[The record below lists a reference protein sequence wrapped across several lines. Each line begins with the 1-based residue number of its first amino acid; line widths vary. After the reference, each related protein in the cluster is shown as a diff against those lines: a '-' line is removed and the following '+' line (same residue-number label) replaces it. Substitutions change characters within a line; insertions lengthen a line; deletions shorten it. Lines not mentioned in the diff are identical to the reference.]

1 MKKENGRRE
10 ICRRNYA
17 QTFEEGFEE
26 YRRLR
31 EQGYSKEEATRK
43 SVFKIP
49 LAILSNKADDYIGK
63 NGYKNVSLK
72 ITNKSGKVITDKQF
86 GKKIG
91 KHTKEYNLN
100 PKNEED
106 RKEMG
111 RIINDI
117 IDNADEVVE
126 GKWKG
131 QEGTILFY
139 RKGEDLVLV
148 RKNDNNFVSI
158 FKGGANNGWFKDLGR

>member
-1 MKKENGRRE
+1 MKKLAAEKSAARDYVQG
-10 ICRRNYA
+10 IG
-17 QTFEEGFEE
+17 EGFDT
-26 YRRLR
+26 YRSLR
-31 EQGYSKEEATRK
+31 EQGYSKEEAARK
-43 SVFKIP
+43 SLGKTS
-49 LAILSNKADDYIGK
+49 LAILSTKADDYLGK
-63 NGYKNVSLK
+63 TIYKNANLN

-131 QEGTILFY
+131 QEGPILFY
-139 RKGEDLVLV
+139 RKGEDLVLI
-148 RKNDNNFVSI
+148 RKNDDNFVSI
-158 FKGGANNGWFKDLGR
+158 FKGGANNGWFKNLGR

>member
-1 MKKENGRRE
+1 MG
-10 ICRRNYA
+10 
-17 QTFEEGFEE
+17 EGFEE

-31 EQGYSKEEATRK
+31 KQGYSKEEATRK

-63 NGYKNVSLK
+63 NSYKNVSLK

-111 RIINDI
+111 RII
-117 IDNADEVVE
+117 
-126 GKWKG
+126 
-131 QEGTILFY
+131 
-139 RKGEDLVLV
+139 
-148 RKNDNNFVSI
+148 
-158 FKGGANNGWFKDLGR
+158 